1 MHIFLSS
8 ILQITSCSPL
18 LLPDNNLS
26 LNTSNLRK
34 NSVKLLAHTYLNSS
48 VIISCLVSCVQRLSL
63 PPRSLCRTS
72 PCSEPL
78 VLIHCTNL
86 SVLLFLSKYSR
97 YSSAST
103 SFSSTDMIKYQKE
116 VLLTRF
122 IFNIYMVQSDISNL
136 GKLFIC
142 TNVYQ
147 LNIWKKTNLEY
158 SDIQY
163 FYRSTTKQSVHL
175 QMKSCT
181 L

>member
-34 NSVKLLAHTYLNSS
+34 YSVKLLAHTYLNSS

-72 PCSEPL
+72 PYSEPR
-78 VLIHCTNL
+78 VLIHCTSL

-142 TNVYQ
+142 
-147 LNIWKKTNLEY
+147 ISIKHLEEN
-158 SDIQY
+158 
-163 FYRSTTKQSVHL
+163 
-175 QMKSCT
+175 
-181 L
+181 

>member
-26 LNTSNLRK
+26 LNTSNLRTY
-34 NSVKLLAHTYLNSS
+34 SVKLLAHTYLNSS

-63 PPRSLCRTS
+63 PPRSLCRNP
-72 PCSEPL
+72 PCSEPR
-78 VLIHCTNL
+78 VLIHCTSL

-97 YSSAST
+97 YSSASI

-116 VLLTRF
+116 VLLTGFIFNMTEF

-136 GKLFIC
+136 GKLC
-142 TNVYQ
+142 TCI
-147 LNIWKKTNLEY
+147 LIIHLEENY
-158 SDIQY
+158 S
-163 FYRSTTKQSVHL
+163 
-175 QMKSCT
+175 
-181 L
+181 

>member
-34 NSVKLLAHTYLNSS
+34 YSVKLLAHTYLYSS

-72 PCSEPL
+72 PCSEPR
-78 VLIHCTNL
+78 VLIHCTSL

-116 VLLTRF
+116 VLLTGFIFNMTEF

-142 TNVYQ
+142 
-147 LNIWKKTNLEY
+147 ISIKHLEEN
-158 SDIQY
+158 
-163 FYRSTTKQSVHL
+163 
-175 QMKSCT
+175 
-181 L
+181 